1 MAPSELEVAMPDDAR
16 FEWFADVM
24 GVGAEDRVLELGP
37 GAGVSLVRVARRLRG
52 GRIVGVE
59 RSASALG
66 RAAVRCAG
74 EIAEG
79 RVRLVEGTVGEVS
92 AAEVLAG
99 LEDGSRFD
107 LVFAVNV
114 NLFWTGPAVRAWA
127 LVRECL
133 SPAGR
138 FWLCYGYGSPD
149 GPASSPKPE
158 TAVLERRA
166 AAAGFGCRTQAA
178 GDLLA
183 VELVPL
189 D

>member
-1 MAPSELEVAMPDDAR
+1 MPDDVR
-16 FEWFADVM
+16 FEWFAEVM
-24 GVGAEDRVLELGP
+24 EVGAADRVLEFGP
-37 GAGVSLVRVARRLRG
+37 GAGVSLVRIARRLRG

-59 RSASALG
+59 RSASALA
-66 RAAVRCAG
+66 RAAERCAG
-74 EIAEG
+74 EIGAG

-99 LEDGSRFD
+99 LEDGARFD

-133 SPAGR
+133 SPGGR

-149 GPASSPKPE
+149 GPANSPKPD

-166 AAAGFGCRTQAA
+166 ATAGFGCRVRTA

-183 VELVPL
+183 VNLVPL